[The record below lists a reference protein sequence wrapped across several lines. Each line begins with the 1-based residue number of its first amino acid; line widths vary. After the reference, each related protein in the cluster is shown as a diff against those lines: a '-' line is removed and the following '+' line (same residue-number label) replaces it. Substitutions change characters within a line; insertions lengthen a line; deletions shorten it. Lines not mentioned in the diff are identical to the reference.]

1 MDVQLKELLE
11 KINKDGVQT
20 AEQKASEIVTAAEK
34 KAASLIDSA
43 KKDAAKIVADG
54 KADAARSE
62 AGGKAAIAQAG
73 RDLVLKTKTELETL
87 FSAIVDSEVKNA
99 MSGKVLE
106 EAIITIV
113 KGWAEKG
120 DYVVQLADKDFKELE
135 KGLTSKLA
143 AELKKG
149 TEIKPFA
156 GVESGFRLT
165 EKDGGSYFN
174 FTAEAV
180 AANLSELLNPNLSE
194 IVNESAKE

>member
-11 KINKDGVQT
+11 KINNDGVQT
-20 AEQKASEIVTAAEK
+20 AEQKASEILSAAES
-34 KAASLIDSA
+34 KAAGIVETA
-43 KKDAAKIVADG
+43 KKEADKII
-54 KADAARSE
+54 ADAEKNAARAE
-62 AGGKAAIAQAG
+62 AGGKAALSQAG
-73 RDLVLKTKTELETL
+73 RDLVLKTKAELETL
-87 FSAIVDSEVKNA
+87 FNSIIKEEAGRS

-106 EAIITIV
+106 EAIVTVV

-120 DYVVQLADKDFKELE
+120 EYIVQLSEKDFNELE
-135 KGLTSKLA
+135 KGLSAKLA
-143 AELKKG
+143 DELKKG

-180 AANLSELLNPNLSE
+180 AANLSELLNPSLAE